1 MCWTIKING
10 VRYTHAQAR
19 LLFERMSDE
28 IEKLDNEAEELT
40 NDLKDARAREGIA
53 RRELGKVMK
62 ERDQL
67 REKLSAYDRK
77 RGTDGRFSK

>member
-1 MCWTIKING
+1 MFGTIRING

-19 LLFERMSDE
+19 LLFQRMSDE
-28 IEKLDNEAEELT
+28 IEKLDNELEELA
-40 NDLKDARAREGIA
+40 NDLKDAQAREGIA